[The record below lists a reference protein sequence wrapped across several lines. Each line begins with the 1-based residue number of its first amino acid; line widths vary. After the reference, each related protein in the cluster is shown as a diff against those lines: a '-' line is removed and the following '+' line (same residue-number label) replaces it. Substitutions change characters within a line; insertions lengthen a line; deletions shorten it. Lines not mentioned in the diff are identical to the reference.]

1 MIERASRHYSPAL
14 VLPGSLPDNPAD
26 FRSRH
31 IMSLLVLGLNHR
43 TAPIEVRE
51 RIVFDADRLAGA
63 LASLRALP
71 GLAEALI
78 VSTCN
83 RTEIYCVG
91 GDAELL
97 AGWLVAESGGHQALA
112 DCLYR
117 IGGPDAV
124 RHAFSVAAGLDSLIL
139 GEPQIL
145 GQLKDA
151 YRAAQQAGTAGAL
164 LNRLFQTTF
173 AVAKRV
179 RTETAIGASAVS
191 VASAGIQLARRVFA
205 GFERHT
211 ALLVGAGEMIELT
224 ARHLHAQR
232 IGRMIIA
239 NRSTKRAERIAEGMP
254 ASVIRLDALAAHLPQ
269 ADIVVSS
276 TARPGYVIGLDEVQR
291 AIDERRHRPMFMLD
305 LAVPRDID
313 PGVAALEDVYL
324 YTIDDLRQVVD
335 ENVKARQEEAAVARR
350 LIDAD
355 VAEFMAGLK
364 VLDAVPM
371 IRELRS
377 QAEAARDQS
386 LEQARRLL
394 ASGQPPEAVL
404 EQLAS
409 TLTNRLLHAPSAA
422 LREAA
427 ESGDASL
434 AEAAARLF
442 RSGRDPK

>member
-1 MIERASRHYSPAL
+1 
-14 VLPGSLPDNPAD
+14 VLPGSLPENPAD
-26 FRSRH
+26 FRSRT

-51 RIVFDADRLAGA
+51 RIVFDAVRLPGA
-63 LASLRALP
+63 LGSLAALP
-71 GLAEALI
+71 DVAEALI

-83 RTEIYCVG
+83 RTELYCVG
-91 GDAELL
+91 AGSEPL
-97 AGWLVAESGGHQALA
+97 AAWLVAESGRDPAVAG
-112 DCLYR
+112 CLYR
-117 IGGPDAV
+117 IEGPDAV
-124 RHAFSVAAGLDSLIL
+124 RHLFSVASGLDSLVL

-151 YRAAQQAGTAGAL
+151 YRAAQQSGTAGAM

-224 ARHLHAQR
+224 ARHLNSQK

-239 NRSTKRAERIAEGMP
+239 NRSTSRAERIAEGMP
-254 ASVIRLDALAAHLPQ
+254 ASVIRLDALAAHLAQ

-276 TARPGYVIGLDEVQR
+276 TARPGHVIGLEDVRHALE
-291 AIDERRHRPMFMLD
+291 ERRHRPMFMLD

-313 PGVAALEDVYL
+313 PAVGALEDVYL
-324 YTIDDLRQVVD
+324 YTIDDLKQVVD
-335 ENVKARQEEAAVARR
+335 ENVKAREAEAAAARR
-350 LIDAD
+350 LIDED
-355 VAEFMAGLK
+355 VAAFMAGLK
-364 VLDAVPM
+364 VRDAAPA
-371 IRELRS
+371 IRDLRG
-377 QAEAARDQS
+377 QAEATRDAA
-386 LEQARRLL
+386 LAEARRQL
-394 ASGQPPEAVL
+394 AAGHAPDAVL
-404 EQLAS
+404 EQLAT
-409 TLTNRLLHAPSAA
+409 TLVNRLMHAPSAA

-427 ESGDASL
+427 EKGDATL
-434 AEAAARLF
+434 ADAAARLF
-442 RSGRDPK
+442 RAGRDPE

>member
-1 MIERASRHYSPAL
+1 
-14 VLPGSLPDNPAD
+14 
-26 FRSRH
+26 
-31 IMSLLVLGLNHR
+31 MSLVVLGLNHR

-51 RIVFDADRLAGA
+51 RIVFDSERLPQA
-63 LASLRALP
+63 LASLHALP
-71 GLAEALI
+71 GLQEALI

-83 RTEIYCVG
+83 RTEVYCV
-91 GDAELL
+91 AENGAGEL
-97 AGWLVAESGGHQALA
+97 AGWLATAAGGSTALA

-117 IGGPDAV
+117 IEGPDAV
-124 RHAFSVAAGLDSLIL
+124 RHVFSVAAGLDSLIL

-173 AVAKRV
+173 SVAKRV
-179 RTETAIGASAVS
+179 RSETAIGASAVS
-191 VASAGIQLARRVFA
+191 VASAGIQLARRIFT

-211 ALLVGAGEMIELT
+211 ALLVGAGEMIELA
-224 ARHLHAQR
+224 ARHLHAQK

-239 NRSTKRAERIAEGMP
+239 NRSVNRAERIAEGLR
-254 ASVIRLDALAAHLPQ
+254 ASAIQLDALESHLPQ
-269 ADIVVSS
+269 ADIVVCS
-276 TARPGYVIGLDEVQR
+276 TARPGHVIELGAVRTAL
-291 AIDERRHRPMFMLD
+291 ATRRRRPMFMLD

-313 PGVAALEDVYL
+313 PRVGALEDVYL

-355 VAEFMAGLK
+355 VATFMAGLK
-364 VLDAVPM
+364 MLDAVPM
-371 IRELRS
+371 IRELRR
-377 QAEAARDQS
+377 QAEAVRAQT
-386 LEQARRLL
+386 LEQARRML
-394 ASGQPPEAVL
+394 AAGHSPDEVL
-404 EQLAS
+404 EQLAA

-422 LREAA
+422 LRDAA
-427 ESGDASL
+427 ESGDATL

-442 RSGRDPK
+442 RTGRDPQ

>member
-1 MIERASRHYSPAL
+1 
-14 VLPGSLPDNPAD
+14 
-26 FRSRH
+26 
-31 IMSLLVLGLNHR
+31 MSLVVLGLNHR

-51 RIVFDADRLAGA
+51 RIVFDSERLPQA
-63 LASLRALP
+63 LASLHALP
-71 GLAEALI
+71 GLQEALI

-83 RTEIYCVG
+83 RTEIYCVAEN
-91 GDAELL
+91 DAGEL
-97 AGWLVAESGGHQALA
+97 AGWLATASGGSAALA

-117 IGGPDAV
+117 IEGPDAV
-124 RHAFSVAAGLDSLIL
+124 RHVFLVAAGLDSLIL

-173 AVAKRV
+173 SVAKRV
-179 RTETAIGASAVS
+179 RSETAIGASAVS
-191 VASAGIQLARRVFA
+191 VASAGIQLARRIFT

-211 ALLVGAGEMIELT
+211 ALLVGAGEMIELA
-224 ARHLHAQR
+224 ARHLHAQK

-239 NRSTKRAERIAEGMP
+239 NRSVNRAERIAEGLR
-254 ASVIRLDALAAHLPQ
+254 ASAIQLDALESHLPQ
-269 ADIVVSS
+269 ADIVVCS
-276 TARPGYVIGLDEVQR
+276 TARPGHVIELGAVRTAL
-291 AIDERRHRPMFMLD
+291 ATRRRRPMFMLD

-313 PGVAALEDVYL
+313 PRVGALEDVYL

-355 VAEFMAGLK
+355 VATFMAGLK
-364 VLDAVPM
+364 MLDAVPM
-371 IRELRS
+371 IRELRR
-377 QAEAARDQS
+377 QAEAVRAQT
-386 LEQARRLL
+386 LEQARRML
-394 ASGQPPEAVL
+394 AAGHSPDEVL
-404 EQLAS
+404 EQLAA

-422 LREAA
+422 LRDAA
-427 ESGDASL
+427 ESGDATL

-442 RSGRDPK
+442 RTGRDPQ

>member
-1 MIERASRHYSPAL
+1 
-14 VLPGSLPDNPAD
+14 
-26 FRSRH
+26 
-31 IMSLLVLGLNHR
+31 MSLLVIGLNHR

-51 RIVFDADRLAGA
+51 RIVFDVERMPRA
-63 LASLRALP
+63 LASLSALP
-71 GLAEALI
+71 DITEALI

-83 RTEIYCVG
+83 RTELYCVG
-91 GDAELL
+91 EGAESL
-97 AGWLVAESGGHQALA
+97 ADWLVAESGGNRALA

-117 IGGPDAV
+117 IEDAEAV
-124 RHAFSVAAGLDSLIL
+124 RHAFSVAAGLDSMIL

-145 GQLKDA
+145 GQLKDS
-151 YRAAQQAGTAGAL
+151 YRAAQQAGTSGAL

-205 GFERHT
+205 GFERRT

-224 ARHLHAQR
+224 ARYLHAQK

-239 NRSTKRAERIAEGMP
+239 NRSTNRAERIAQGLP
-254 ASVIRLDALAAHLPQ
+254 ASVIRLEALAAHLPQ
-269 ADIVVSS
+269 ADVVVTS
-276 TARPGYVIGLDEVQR
+276 TARPGHVISLADVRR
-291 AIDERRHRPMFMLD
+291 ALEERRHRPMFMLD

-313 PGVAALEDVYL
+313 PAVGALEDVYL

-335 ENVKARQEEAAVARR
+335 ENVKAREAEAAVARR

-364 VLDAVPM
+364 VRDAVPM
-371 IRELRS
+371 IRELRG
-377 QAEAARDQS
+377 QGEAARDQA
-386 LEQARRLL
+386 LAEARRLL
-394 ASGQPPEAVL
+394 AAGHPPEQVL
-404 EQLAS
+404 EQLAA

-427 ESGDASL
+427 EGGDASL

-442 RSGRDPK
+442 RRDPP

>member
-1 MIERASRHYSPAL
+1 
-14 VLPGSLPDNPAD
+14 
-26 FRSRH
+26 
-31 IMSLLVLGLNHR
+31 MSLLVLGLNHR

-51 RIVFDADRLAGA
+51 RIVFDAERLPRA
-63 LASLRALP
+63 LAALAALP
-71 GLAEALI
+71 GASEALV

-83 RTEIYCVG
+83 RTELYCVG
-91 GDAELL
+91 GAPEAL
-97 AGWLVAESGGHQALA
+97 AGWLVAESGGDRSLA

-117 IGGPDAV
+117 IEGPEAV
-124 RHAFSVAAGLDSLIL
+124 RHVFSVAAGLDSLIL

-151 YRAAQQAGTAGAL
+151 YRAAQQAGTAGAI
-164 LNRLFQTTF
+164 LNRLFQSTF

-224 ARHLHAQR
+224 ARHLHSQK

-239 NRSTKRAERIAEGMP
+239 NRSTNRAERIAEGLP
-254 ASVIRLDALAAHLPQ
+254 ASVIRLEALAAHLPQ

-276 TARPGYVIGLDEVQR
+276 TARPGHVIGLEDVR
-291 AIDERRHRPMFMLD
+291 NALVERRHRPMFMLD
-305 LAVPRDID
+305 LAVPRDVD
-313 PGVAALEDVYL
+313 PAVGALEDVYL
-324 YTIDDLRQVVD
+324 YTIDDLREVVE
-335 ENVKARQEEAAVARR
+335 ENLKAREGEAALARR

-364 VLDAVPM
+364 VRDAVPA
-371 IRELRS
+371 IREIRG
-377 QAEAARDQS
+377 QAEAARDAA
-386 LEQARRLL
+386 LAEARRLL
-394 ASGQPPEAVL
+394 AAGHPADAVL
-404 EQLAS
+404 EQLAA

-427 ESGDASL
+427 EKGDATL
-434 AEAAARLF
+434 AEAAARLY
-442 RSGRDPK
+442 RARREPP

>member
-1 MIERASRHYSPAL
+1 
-14 VLPGSLPDNPAD
+14 
-26 FRSRH
+26 
-31 IMSLLVLGLNHR
+31 MSFLVLGLNHR

-51 RIVFDADRLAGA
+51 RIVFDAERLPRA
-63 LASLRALP
+63 LGSLAALP
-71 GLAEALI
+71 GLSEALV

-91 GDAELL
+91 AASAPVAD
-97 AGWLVAESGGHQALA
+97 WLVAESGGHAALA

-117 IGGPDAV
+117 IEGPEAV
-124 RHAFSVAAGLDSLIL
+124 RHLFSVAAGLDSLIL

-151 YRAAQQAGTAGAL
+151 YRAAQKAGTTGAG

-173 AVAKRV
+173 AVAKRI

-205 GFERHT
+205 GFGRHT

-224 ARHLHAQR
+224 ARHLHAQG
-232 IGRMIIA
+232 IGRLIIA
-239 NRSTKRAERIAEGMP
+239 NRSTARAERIAEGLL

-276 TARPGYVIGLDEVQR
+276 TARPGHVIPLADVKAALE
-291 AIDERRHRPMFMLD
+291 ERRRRPMFMLD

-313 PGVAALEDVYL
+313 PAVGSLEDVYL

-335 ENVKARQEEAAVARR
+335 ENVKAREAEAAVARR
-350 LIDAD
+350 LIDED
-355 VAEFMAGLK
+355 VAAFMAGLK
-364 VLDAVPM
+364 VRDAAPL

-377 QAEAARDQS
+377 QGEAARDAA
-386 LEQARRLL
+386 LAEARRLL
-394 ASGQPPEAVL
+394 AAGHPPEQVL
-404 EQLAS
+404 EKLAA

-427 ESGDASL
+427 ERGDATL

-442 RSGRDPK
+442 RTGQDSS

>member
-1 MIERASRHYSPAL
+1 
-14 VLPGSLPDNPAD
+14 VLPGSLPENPAD
-26 FRSRH
+26 FRSRT

-51 RIVFDADRLAGA
+51 RIVFDAVRLPGA
-63 LASLRALP
+63 LGSLAALP
-71 GLAEALI
+71 DVAEALI

-83 RTEIYCVG
+83 RTELYCVG
-91 GDAELL
+91 AGSEPL
-97 AGWLVAESGGHQALA
+97 AAWLVAESGRDPAVAG
-112 DCLYR
+112 CLYR
-117 IGGPDAV
+117 IEGPDAV
-124 RHAFSVAAGLDSLIL
+124 RHLFSVASGLDSLVL

-151 YRAAQQAGTAGAL
+151 YRAAQQSGTAGAM

-224 ARHLHAQR
+224 ARHLNSQK

-239 NRSTKRAERIAEGMP
+239 NRSTSRAERIAEGMP
-254 ASVIRLDALAAHLPQ
+254 ASVIRLDALAAHLAQ

-276 TARPGYVIGLDEVQR
+276 TARPGHVIGLEDVRHAVE
-291 AIDERRHRPMFMLD
+291 ERRHRPMFMLD

-313 PGVAALEDVYL
+313 PAVGALEDVYL
-324 YTIDDLRQVVD
+324 YTIDDLKQVVD
-335 ENVKARQEEAAVARR
+335 ENVKAREAEAAAARR
-350 LIDAD
+350 LIDED
-355 VAEFMAGLK
+355 VAAFMAGLK
-364 VLDAVPM
+364 VRDAAPA
-371 IRELRS
+371 IRDLRG
-377 QAEAARDQS
+377 QAEATRDAA
-386 LEQARRLL
+386 LAEARRQL
-394 ASGQPPEAVL
+394 AAGHAPDAVL
-404 EQLAS
+404 EQLAT
-409 TLTNRLLHAPSAA
+409 TLVNRLMHAPSAA

-427 ESGDASL
+427 EKGDATL
-434 AEAAARLF
+434 ADAAARLF
-442 RSGRDPK
+442 RAGRDPE